1 MFLAGVVNLIR
12 GPQGDIRINKL
23 VIVGYEMH
31 PLLVLGHG
39 DWATTKLVD
48 GIVRV
53 VGLTLEDTSV
63 RIVSLLDF
71 PNNNGLELSA

>member
-1 MFLAGVVNLIR
+1 MFLAGVMNLIR
-12 GPQGDIRINKL
+12 GPQRNVGINEL

-53 VGLTLEDTSV
+53 LGLTLEDTSV
-63 RIVSLLDF
+63 RIVSLLNF
-71 PNNNGLELSA
+71 SNNNGLELST